1 VVHVTYTVFILY
13 FSFTKKEM
21 FNINSNFIGG
31 KVMTKTFK
39 KFFKEN
45 LRKLMAT
52 LVFAEPGLTEEDY
65 VYLNSIIDDNE
76 YKRI

>member
-1 VVHVTYTVFILY
+1 
-13 FSFTKKEM
+13 
-21 FNINSNFIGG
+21 
-31 KVMTKTFK
+31 MTKTFK

>member
-1 VVHVTYTVFILY
+1 MVYFTHIVFILY
-13 FSFTKKEM
+13 FSFTNKER
-21 FNINSNFIGG
+21 FNVNSNIIGG
-31 KVMTKTFK
+31 KVMIRDLK
-39 KFFKEN
+39 KSFKEN

-65 VYLNSIIDDNE
+65 AYLNSIIDDNE